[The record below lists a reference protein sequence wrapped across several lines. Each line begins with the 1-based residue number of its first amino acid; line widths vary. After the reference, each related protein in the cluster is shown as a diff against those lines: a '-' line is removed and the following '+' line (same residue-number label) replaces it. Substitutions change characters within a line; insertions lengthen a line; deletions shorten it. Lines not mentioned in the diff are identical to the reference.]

1 MISTDMS
8 YKLRGIIQD
17 TWPQLFYLNRVGIT
31 SH

>member
-1 MISTDMS
+1 MISTNMS
-8 YKLRGIIQD
+8 YKLQEIVHD